1 MTSRGPHVLELPG
14 WRDPHD
20 ILQRSRDLPRA
31 ALLWSGPGSRSL
43 GRFSIFAACPY
54 LTAAWRHGSGLV
66 RGPDGHER
74 ESGRDPFGWLASLL
88 GRGRCASAAPWPF
101 PGGAIGHVSYDAVR
115 ELERL
120 PAIASDDRP
129 YPWLDFALYSWAINW
144 DHARRRWAVLSTG
157 APLEGIRGREACARS
172 LCASVA
178 AWALGGEA
186 PQSLPR
192 LGLQAEGEPPGAVA
206 EAPRAGGDP
215 AATLDRAG
223 YERAVREIKERIA
236 AGDCY
241 EVNLSRRIGHPV
253 RVDGRRLFRE
263 LCGANPAPFAAYV
276 ETSAGCLAGSSPE
289 RFLSV
294 RAGRAESR
302 PIKGTARR
310 GQGADEDRRAAEA
323 LLRSPKD
330 RAENVMIV
338 DLVRNDLGRVCR
350 PGSIRVTELC
360 GLESYVGVHHLVSTV
375 QGDLAPGCDPLDAV
389 RALFPPGSMTGAPK
403 IRAMEVIERIE
414 PVRRGPYA
422 GAAGYI
428 AASGDLDLSVV
439 IRTFLISPQGVDLQ
453 VGGAVVADSDP
464 AGEFDES
471 LAKGER
477 ALSALSAALA
487 RGRIAVA

>member
-1 MTSRGPHVLELPG
+1 M
-14 WRDPHD
+14 
-20 ILQRSRDLPRA
+20 
-31 ALLWSGPGSRSL
+31 
-43 GRFSIFAACPY
+43 
-54 LTAAWRHGSGLV
+54 TAAWRHGSGTAW
-66 RGPDGHER
+66 GPDGR
-74 ESGRDPFGWLASLL
+74 ETEGGRDPFEWLASLL
-88 GRGRCASAAPWPF
+88 ARRRCADATPWPF

-144 DHARRRWAVLSTG
+144 DHAERRWAVLSTG
-157 APLEGIRGREACARS
+157 APLEGTGAREVSARD
-172 LCASVA
+172 LCESVA
-178 AWALGGEA
+178 GWALGGEA
-186 PQSLPR
+186 PRPLLRRGLPPADEPLGSLAAP
-192 LGLQAEGEPPGAVA
+192 
-206 EAPRAGGDP
+206 PRAGGEV

-223 YERAVREIKERIA
+223 YLRAVREIKERIA

-241 EVNLSRRIGHPV
+241 EVNLSRRLSHPE
-253 RVDGRRLFRE
+253 RVDGRRLFRALSE
-263 LCGANPAPFAAYV
+263 ANPAPFAAYM
-276 ETSAGCLAGSSPE
+276 ETSAGCLVGSSPE

-310 GQGADEDRRAAEA
+310 ERGAAEDRRAAEA
-323 LLRSPKD
+323 LLRSAKN

-350 PGSIRVTELC
+350 PGSIRVAGLC
-360 GLESYVGVHHLVSTV
+360 ELESYSGVHHLVSTV
-375 QGDLAPGCDPLDAV
+375 QGELAPGCEALDAA

-403 IRAMEVIERIE
+403 ISAMEVIERLE

-439 IRTFLISPQGVDLQ
+439 IRSFLISPMGVDLQ

-477 ALSALSAALA
+477 ALSALSAAVGCGL
-487 RGRIAVA
+487 IAVA